1 MTLFYSWGSLSLV
14 FWLPLSPWGWL
25 PCCRGPHTSGEAVFG
40 IPLGPYIP
48 CSRVTFLLSMRKCF
62 SLIHS
67 SSQSGFHSSTDQILR
82 VSCNHFIFS
91 PDATGLLRSCLDI
104 TVMALK
110 PASRSS
116 PLQTSGWVTES
127 ILPDLD
133 SEKWNISCQMGKQS
147 TSHSLQPLTEGE
159 LEGPEDT
166 QGRKNTYR
174 TAVQD
179 RSHSPPGARRR
190 LRMWKHRVLPHTVEV
205 HIKGMISVSPDSC
218 IFPYIE
224 NTKFLHLSYLVS
236 LISSNLLMFPPTCPL
251 LQDSYIP

>member
-1 MTLFYSWGSLSLV
+1 MSLSTKWLHASLTHGLKFRPIICQLSYFPFSKFMTLFYSWGSRSLV
-14 FWLPLSPWGWL
+14 FWLPLSPRGWL

-67 SSQSGFHSSTDQILR
+67 SSQSGFHSSTAQILR

-91 PDATGLLRSCLDI
+91 PDATGLPRSCLDI

-110 PASRSS
+110 PASRCS
-116 PLQTSGWVTES
+116 PLQTLGWVTES
-127 ILPDLD
+127 ILLDLD

-147 TSHSLQPLTEGE
+147 MSQSLQPLTDGE

-166 QGRKNTYR
+166 QGRKNTYH

-179 RSHSPPGARRR
+179 CSHSPPGARRR
-190 LRMWKHRVLPHTVEV
+190 LRMWKQGTGPTQLKCISKEWFQWAQTLASSHT
-205 HIKGMISVSPDSC
+205 
-218 IFPYIE
+218 
-224 NTKFLHLSYLVS
+224 
-236 LISSNLLMFPPTCPL
+236 
-251 LQDSYIP
+251 